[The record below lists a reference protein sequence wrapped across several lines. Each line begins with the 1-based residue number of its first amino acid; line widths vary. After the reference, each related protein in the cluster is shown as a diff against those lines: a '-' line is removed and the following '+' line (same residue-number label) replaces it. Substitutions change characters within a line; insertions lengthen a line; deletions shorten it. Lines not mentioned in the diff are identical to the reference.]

1 MNFFKRFK
9 RAIGIWMHYYVRPNP
24 SDFGYFG
31 KDTQIGVPTDLKN
44 PKNVFLHDLVR
55 IGPRSTFITVGNS
68 KFVMKRGCLSAEGL
82 TVITSNHRQKIGQFL
97 SGGNEDNEYKDVIVD
112 EDVWFGI
119 NVTLLP
125 GVHVGRGAVVGAQSV
140 VTKNIP
146 PYCIAVGNPAKVI
159 KVKWS
164 VDQIL
169 EHEKHLY
176 PESER
181 FTRRQLQEF
190 RACYEQISE

>member
-55 IGPRSTFITVGNS
+55 IGPRSTFIAVGNS

-82 TVITSNHRQKIGQFL
+82 TVMTSNHLFIL
-97 SGGNEDNEYKDVIVD
+97 LLIMMNEPFITAGVLWWGIPFVCHCPWNHFCKD
-112 EDVWFGI
+112 
-119 NVTLLP
+119 L
-125 GVHVGRGAVVGAQSV
+125 
-140 VTKNIP
+140 
-146 PYCIAVGNPAKVI
+146 
-159 KVKWS
+159 
-164 VDQIL
+164 
-169 EHEKHLY
+169 
-176 PESER
+176 
-181 FTRRQLQEF
+181 
-190 RACYEQISE
+190 